1 MTLPDKRRRQILDDE
16 AEEAQPFDARPS
28 GDTSAPRNNR
38 VPEDMWVTGW
48 QEMRLA

>member
-16 AEEAQPFDARPS
+16 AE

-38 VPEDMWVTGW
+38 VPEDMWVTGFVR
-48 QEMRLA
+48 RLAALIRDVGGGRK

>member
-16 AEEAQPFDARPS
+16 AEEAQPLDARPS